1 MLKDVEA
8 EASTASPL
16 CFPHYAGILWR
27 RLGSLVHTGMSWA
40 RTVLRSALGCGEN
53 HGCKCQMLQMRC
65 CMSENGL
72 WHFQACFAY
81 CVFKCREELIEKQEK
96 SGNSLCGW
104 MILWIALSYFLQG
117 YLKQCRK
124 RRDMFSDEQ
133 LKIIFG
139 NIEDIYRFQMGFVRD
154 LEKQYNNEDP
164 HLSEIGPC
172 FLEHVSSFGNFI
184 WGAGVVFGGVEKV
197 RRQELHSI

>member
-1 MLKDVEA
+1 MGLRNQIDL
-8 EASTASPL
+8 ASRDGKEYP
-16 CFPHYAGILWR
+16 G
-27 RLGSLVHTGMSWA
+27 
-40 RTVLRSALGCGEN
+40 
-53 HGCKCQMLQMRC
+53 K
-65 CMSENGL
+65 
-72 WHFQACFAY
+72 
-81 CVFKCREELIEKQEK
+81 
-96 SGNSLCGW
+96 
-104 MILWIALSYFLQG
+104 G

-172 FLEHVSSFGNFI
+172 FLEHAE
-184 WGAGVVFGGVEKV
+184 GANGSAPPLSMEQLRDRSDERSLFRMQKKHA
-197 RRQELHSI
+197 ELGPVIIHLGCHGFAPSWAGATK

>member
-1 MLKDVEA
+1 MIN
-8 EASTASPL
+8 T
-16 CFPHYAGILWR
+16 
-27 RLGSLVHTGMSWA
+27 
-40 RTVLRSALGCGEN
+40 
-53 HGCKCQMLQMRC
+53 
-65 CMSENGL
+65 
-72 WHFQACFAY
+72 
-81 CVFKCREELIEKQEK
+81 QEK
-96 SGNSLCGW
+96 SGSSLSGW
-104 MILWIALSYFLQG
+104 IILWIALSHSLQG

-172 FLEHVSSFGNFI
+172 FLEHVSSFGSFVWGDGGCFLGGAENFR
-184 WGAGVVFGGVEKV
+184 G
-197 RRQELHSI
+197 QEPRSI